1 MRHCNHESGAPDV
14 PIQRR
19 RFLEKLAAATAGALL
34 PGSSSF
40 GVADESASAWIDPA
54 TARDWLARWEK
65 FILAD
70 AVKNRYCDTEM
81 AEELGWLVS
90 PLLNGFYYGYMAT
103 HDPKWI
109 GMLVDWTDA
118 CIRRAVK
125 EPDGYLG
132 WPKVSDQTE
141 GFNYDSMLGEAMIL
155 RPIVLAASEILKTPV
170 LASQWGD
177 KAKSYINLAQRTFEK
192 WDTRDAWHDCQMG
205 GIWVVQYFGIDPKTG
220 GWTDGFARRKTE
232 AFSHPDNKEN
242 EIALWLIAMYDVTG
256 KPIYRERAEKWW
268 QLQKSRM
275 KTREEG
281 KYYAWD
287 YWDPAGPWDYK
298 PDGSTK
304 HWVGVHPNGGYY
316 WIDLHG
322 IVAAYQHGLVFTRAD
337 IDRLIATNRDF
348 MWNHQ
353 VKGAKFQRI
362 DGGPPDA
369 RWKDSPGVLWD
380 ALIPYDQ
387 TLRRVFVAN
396 HRPDTWGGLSATP
409 WFLAL
414 ANAQLGKPGF

>member
-1 MRHCNHESGAPDV
+1 MNRREFLQEVPARSVGAGFA
-14 PIQRR
+14 ISTFRG
-19 RFLEKLAAATAGALL
+19 AAERA
-34 PGSSSF
+34 P
-40 GVADESASAWIDPA
+40 VAAPPAKWIDPA
-54 TARDWLARWEK
+54 TAQDWQARWEK

-70 AVKNRYCDTEM
+70 SAKNRYCDTEM

-90 PLLNGFYYGYMAT
+90 PFLDGFCYGYMAT
-103 HDPKWI
+103 RDPKWVER
-109 GMLVDWTDA
+109 LVDWADS

-141 GFNYDSMLGEAMIL
+141 GFDYDSMLGEAMIL
-155 RPIVLAASEILKTPV
+155 RPMVLMADEILKAPALKTKWGGGAQSYLE
-170 LASQWGD
+170 LAE
-177 KAKSYINLAQRTFEK
+177 RTFEK
-192 WDTRDAWHDCQMG
+192 WDSRDAWRDCTVG
-205 GIWVVQYFGIDPKTG
+205 GIWVVQYFGIDPSTG
-220 GWTDGFARRKTE
+220 KFTEGFARRKSE

-242 EIALWLIAMYDVTG
+242 LIALWLISMFDVTK

-268 QLQKSRM
+268 QLMRSRM
-275 KTREEG
+275 KTRDDG
-281 KYYAWD
+281 KYFVWD

-298 PDGSTK
+298 PDGKTK
-304 HWVGVHPNGGYY
+304 HWVSVHPNGGYY
-316 WIDLHG
+316 AIDLEG
-322 IVAAYQHGLVFTRAD
+322 IVAAFQHNLVFRRED

-353 VKGAKFQRI
+353 ISGAKFQRI
-362 DGGPPDA
+362 GGGPPDP

-380 ALIPYDQ
+380 SLIPYDE
-387 TLRRVFVAN
+387 TLREIFVAN

-414 ANAQLGKPGF
+414 AAQHS